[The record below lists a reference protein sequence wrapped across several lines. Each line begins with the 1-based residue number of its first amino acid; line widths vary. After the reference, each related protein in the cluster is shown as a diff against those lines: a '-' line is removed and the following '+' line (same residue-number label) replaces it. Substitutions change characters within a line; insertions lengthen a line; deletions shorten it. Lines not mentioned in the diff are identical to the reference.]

1 MQKNSEILFQKGVE
15 NFRDK
20 NFLEAEKCFEELKN
34 IYPTNKDILK
44 NLSFCYF
51 QNKKYESSER
61 TIETIFSLG
70 YKENKLIELLLL
82 ILKQQDKAEKILNL
96 ISKEK
101 NNINS
106 KYELLEKF
114 ERSAIAMSN
123 EELDDFRKNTLKKID
138 SAINESNLK
147 LEVDNQ
153 FLDPPLFY
161 YSYENKDNLN
171 LSKKIYQ
178 LFKKSYPK
186 LQKDYDLKNTQNKK
200 IKIGFI
206 SEFFKKH
213 TISKLFK
220 GLILN
225 LDKSSFD
232 INIYYLDN
240 GKGLD
245 QEFFD
250 NEKNN
255 NLKTFK
261 LPKLFNEKVNFI
273 LEHNLDIIFYPDIG
287 FSTQLY
293 YLTFLRLANYQM
305 TSWGH
310 PETTGNPNIDYFLS
324 SKLLEEN
331 FDEAQKHYS
340 EKLLLSEFLPMYY
353 FKPKIQKINDNELQ
367 TNNIYSCPQTLFK
380 IHPDFD
386 EIILKIFQKDKKA
399 KIYFIKSNDEI
410 FSKKILNRLNKKMP
424 NFIDNIIF
432 LDKLSEQEYINHCG
446 KASVLLDPLYFGAGN
461 SFHESMFYGTP
472 TVTLPTKFLRSKI
485 VEGAYKQL
493 QIKDAPIVKNID
505 DYVSLAVEIA
515 NTKPK
520 KMLENK
526 KYYSECAD
534 KDLFENKKALQ
545 SFQKILLEIVKK

>member
-1 MQKNSEILFQKGVE
+1 M
-15 NFRDK
+15 
-20 NFLEAEKCFEELKN
+20 
-34 IYPTNKDILK
+34 
-44 NLSFCYF
+44 
-51 QNKKYESSER
+51 
-61 TIETIFSLG
+61 
-70 YKENKLIELLLL
+70 
-82 ILKQQDKAEKILNL
+82 
-96 ISKEK
+96 
-101 NNINS
+101 
-106 KYELLEKF
+106 
-114 ERSAIAMSN
+114 
-123 EELDDFRKNTLKKID
+123 
-138 SAINESNLK
+138 
-147 LEVDNQ
+147 
-153 FLDPPLFY
+153 
-161 YSYENKDNLN
+161 
-171 LSKKIYQ
+171 
-178 LFKKSYPK
+178 
-186 LQKDYDLKNTQNKK
+186 
-200 IKIGFI
+200 
-206 SEFFKKH
+206 
-213 TISKLFK
+213 
-220 GLILN
+220 
-225 LDKSSFD
+225 
-232 INIYYLDN
+232 
-240 GKGLD
+240 D

-399 KIYFIKSNDEI
+399 KIYFIKSNEEI

-520 KMLENK
+520 KMLESK